1 MIATTPENHLT
12 LFDLQRIV
20 RATLEERFALPLWI
34 SAEISEIKV
43 NYSGHCYI
51 NLVEKGSGE
60 GTPRAE
66 ARAVIWR
73 SAYTR
78 LASYF
83 ESQTGTRL
91 AAGIRILAKVM
102 VIYHEVYGF
111 SLQITDID
119 PSYTLGDVERRRQQT
134 IRTLHEDGVWDM
146 NRELRLPRLTAR
158 IAVVSSATAAG
169 YRDFMREIGSCGYAL
184 HATLFDSVMQ
194 GAAAEDSIVASLEAV
209 AAREEEFDAVV
220 IIRGGGSTSDL
231 SVFDSYR
238 IASHTAQFPL
248 PVITGI
254 GHDKDVS
261 IVDMVAHTSLKT
273 PTAVAVWL
281 GERMAAEEERLAGA
295 ARELRSAAAEM
306 LNEHKGAVERAAA
319 ELQRSIIR
327 NIVGESARL
336 DMRTAD
342 LYRQARHLVEAQ
354 RRRLDAAQQIADS
367 RKVENILRLGF
378 AVVRAGSH
386 AVVAAGELRPGSMV
400 DITFAEGRATAEVVE
415 TKHR

>member
-1 MIATTPENHLT
+1 
-12 LFDLQRIV
+12 
-20 RATLEERFALPLWI
+20 
-34 SAEISEIKV
+34 
-43 NYSGHCYI
+43 
-51 NLVEKGSGE
+51 
-60 GTPRAE
+60 
-66 ARAVIWR
+66 
-73 SAYTR
+73 
-78 LASYF
+78 
-83 ESQTGTRL
+83 
-91 AAGIRILAKVM
+91 
-102 VIYHEVYGF
+102 
-111 SLQITDID
+111 
-119 PSYTLGDVERRRQQT
+119 
-134 IRTLHEDGVWDM
+134 
-146 NRELRLPRLTAR
+146 
-158 IAVVSSATAAG
+158 
-169 YRDFMREIGSCGYAL
+169 MREIGSCGYAL

-415 TKHR
+415 AKHR